1 MKQVDLE
8 LRNQSELSRCSDFD
22 VRDMDIDGND
32 CPNKNGLMLTKKCK
46 AELDNSNI
54 GDGKLN
60 RDTEETRT

>member
-1 MKQVDLE
+1 
-8 LRNQSELSRCSDFD
+8 
-22 VRDMDIDGND
+22 MDIDGND

-60 RDTEETRT
+60 RDTEETRTRQKQEI